1 MTRIKPSY
9 RLTVKACYMGLFV
22 QATVVNLTPILFI
35 PLREQFGFSFGKLGL
50 LVLINFITQVLSD
63 ILFSHA
69 VDKYGYRTF
78 LVGAHLTTI
87 AGFAVFALSPL
98 FMSNPYI
105 GFVIGTI
112 IFSAAGGLLEILL
125 SPVVNAIPSK
135 AKSSS
140 MSLLHSFYAWGQ
152 MAVVIVTTLF
162 LFVFG
167 RQSWPVIMLLWTI
180 PPLINAMLFS
190 IAPFAP
196 SVPEEHREGFRTH
209 LKNKFF
215 IVAVFAIAFGGAS
228 EIIMNQWVS
237 AFMEKVMLI
246 PKVLGDVSGMA
257 MFALMLGLGRLLH
270 GKYGEKLDLIKI
282 MLWGCAVAFACYLI
296 VAFSGIGILS
306 LLACAVCGIA
316 VSLLWPG
323 TLVLT
328 SERFPLAGTWLF
340 AFLAAGGDIGASVGP
355 WIVGVVSDNAIKVNL
370 LAQIGNR
377 FGLDQIQL
385 GMRTG
390 ILIGALFPLGAFLC
404 LRYMYRAR
412 SFPQE

>member
-1 MTRIKPSY
+1 MQRIKPSY
-9 RLTVKACYMGLFV
+9 KLTVKACYMGLFV

-35 PLREQFGFSFGKLGL
+35 PLRDQFGFSFGKLGL

-69 VDKYGYRTF
+69 VDKYGYRPF

-87 AGFAVFALSPL
+87 IGFAFFALSPM
-98 FMSNPYI
+98 FMSDPYI

-125 SPVVNAIPSK
+125 SPAVNAIPSK

-162 LFVFG
+162 LFAFG
-167 RQSWPVIMLLWTI
+167 KQSWPVIMLLWTI
-180 PPLINAMLFS
+180 PPLINAILFS
-190 IAPFAP
+190 VAPFAP
-196 SVPEEHREGFRTH
+196 NVHEDHREGFRKH
-209 LKNKFF
+209 IKNKFF
-215 IVAVFAIAFGGAS
+215 IAAVFAIAFGGAS
-228 EIIMNQWVS
+228 EIIMNQWAS

-257 MFALMLGLGRLLH
+257 MFAMMLGLGRLLH
-270 GKYGEKLDLIKI
+270 GKFGSKMDLNKI
-282 MLWGCAVAFACYLI
+282 MLWGCAIAFACYLT
-296 VAFSGIGILS
+296 VAFSGIGALS
-306 LLACAVCGIA
+306 LFACGICGIA

-328 SERFPLAGTWLF
+328 SEKFPLAGTWLF

-355 WIVGVVSDNAIKVNL
+355 WLVGVISDNAVKVSFL
-370 LAQIGNR
+370 TQLGTQL
-377 FGLDQIQL
+377 GLDQIQL
-385 GMRTG
+385 GMRVG
-390 ILIGALFPLGAFLC
+390 ILVGALFPLAAFIC
-404 LRYMYRAR
+404 LRYMRNVKTTH
-412 SFPQE
+412 